1 MCEDMFQVGRRT
13 YVHKHTLASVCVCM
27 YAAEVAGEE
36 SGRDSSHMKTMRNQQ
51 RDSSKE

>member
-1 MCEDMFQVGRRT
+1 MCT
-13 YVHKHTLASVCVCM
+13 NTHLLLSVCM

-36 SGRDSSHMKTMRNQQ
+36 SRRDSSHMKTMRNQQ